1 MGDFLQIPAV
11 SHFDL
16 YIDNPRWQQ
25 GHHLWRSLNA
35 VVILRKQ
42 MRQAKDP
49 RYAELLH
56 RLRLHQPTDEDIDLL
71 NTRINAF
78 LTNDN
83 TAPIIVRR
91 HQVRH
96 AINAQ
101 RLHIAAQLA
110 QIPVT
115 YCVAKVVERS
125 GMPLSDVYALR
136 VGNKGM
142 KGDAILPLL
151 PGTPLMLTK
160 NIDIPL
166 GYLGSQLPCPPVLLI
181 HFQIH
186 CLTHPVPYASSHLFP
201 SLFSFS

>member
-1 MGDFLQIPAV
+1 
-11 SHFDL
+11 
-16 YIDNPRWQQ
+16 
-25 GHHLWRSLNA
+25 
-35 VVILRKQ
+35 

-56 RLRLHQPTDEDIDLL
+56 RLRLHQPMDEDIDLL
-71 NTRINAF
+71 NTRINAS
-78 LTNDN
+78 LSNDN
-83 TAPIIVRR
+83 ATPIIVRR

-96 AINAQ
+96 VINAQ

-125 GMPLSDVYALR
+125 HMPLSDVYALR
-136 VGNKGM
+136 VGNKGI

-166 GYLGSQLPCPPVLLI
+166 GKCHIFTYLI
-181 HFQIH
+181 
-186 CLTHPVPYASSHLFP
+186 LF
-201 SLFSFS
+201 